1 MALTKYKDA
10 AGRDAWLDTSTNMV
24 FTEGGGNPTF
34 YNKQDWDAR
43 QIKKY
48 GSGGTKSDSMADTK
62 VNEIMKAI
70 TPSIKEQSSYLSKY
84 VKKNPFVFDEALAEK
99 SAKAEYEP
107 YYTELLQDYI
117 KGIDL
122 SKQTIQTEKKLQAE
136 LQTYETGKRSREY
149 TQAIAKAE
157 EGFAGAGLFFSGIKN
172 RALGE
177 QDVEKQAGD
186 EYLKAGYT
194 AKAEGFSTQT
204 QALDLQQQQKQRDLE
219 REQEASIEG
228 GILQRKEEA
237 AKPYWSNV
245 IMDYARKFPTSSGN
259 SVLAGYVPSEYMRY

>member
-24 FTEGGGNPTF
+24 YTEGGKNPTN
-34 YNKQDWDAR
+34 YNKSDWDAR

-48 GSGGTKSDSMADTK
+48 GSGGSKSDSIASTK
-62 VNEIMKAI
+62 VNEIMSAI
-70 TPSIKEQSSYLSKY
+70 TPAIKEQTDYLSKY
-84 VKKNPFVFDEALAEK
+84 VKKNPFVFDETLATA

-117 KGIDL
+117 KGVDL
-122 SKQTIQTEKKLQAE
+122 SKQTVQTERKLQQE

-149 TQAIAKAE
+149 TQAVAKAE
-157 EGFAGAGLFFSGIKN
+157 EGFAGSGMFFSGIKN

-177 QDVEKQAGD
+177 KEVEQQAGN

-194 AKAEGFSTQT
+194 AKEEGFQNVEARLGLA
-204 QALDLQQQQKQRDLE
+204 QEQKQRDLQ
-219 REQEASIEG
+219 REQEAAVQS
-228 GILQRKEEA
+228 GILTRKEEA

-245 IMDYARKFPTSSGN
+245 IMDYTRKFPTSTN
-259 SVLAGYVPSEYMRY
+259 VLGGYVPQQYLSY